1 MSRLD
6 TFLFL
11 VIPYLAIASFVLGH
25 IWRYRRDGYTIT
37 ARSTQLLERRWLR
50 PGIILFHVGLLLV
63 LAGHFVGILIP
74 ESATESL
81 GLSEHA
87 YHVMAVT
94 SGMIAGSI
102 LVIGFV
108 ILLARRIL
116 IPQVRVTTTRWD
128 WVAEGLLAVVIGLG
142 MWATIAKNVVGGTY
156 NYRETIAPWFRGIF
170 TLNPDVSLVAGAPVL
185 YQAHV
190 VAAWLLLMVW
200 SFTRLVHAWSVPVGY
215 LVRSPILYRS
225 RAAARSSDV
234 IPNGRSSR

>member
-142 MWATIAKNVVGGTY
+142 MWATIAENVIGGTY
-156 NYRETIAPWFRGIF
+156 NYRATIAPWFRGIF
-170 TLNPDVSLVAGAPVL
+170 TLNPDVSLVANAPVL

-200 SFTRLVHAWSVPVGY
+200 PFTRLVHAWSVPVGY
-215 LVRSPILYRS
+215 LLRSPILYRS
-225 RAAARSSDV
+225 RAGARASGSMST
-234 IPNGRSSR
+234 GRSSR

>member
-116 IPQVRVTTTRWD
+116 IPQVRVTTTR
-128 WVAEGLLAVVIGLG
+128 
-142 MWATIAKNVVGGTY
+142 
-156 NYRETIAPWFRGIF
+156 
-170 TLNPDVSLVAGAPVL
+170 
-185 YQAHV
+185 
-190 VAAWLLLMVW
+190 
-200 SFTRLVHAWSVPVGY
+200 
-215 LVRSPILYRS
+215 
-225 RAAARSSDV
+225 
-234 IPNGRSSR
+234 